1 MGEGN
6 PGGKGGMPGKP
17 MGGRESME
25 AMETMDSDE
34 GGRAL
39 AGGEVAGEAED
50 GEEGGELFASLNWV
64 RSVGA
69 GGAGIESMLELS
81 SLPPSSIHRRS

>member
-1 MGEGN
+1 
-6 PGGKGGMPGKP
+6 MPGKP

-50 GEEGGELFASLNWV
+50 GEEGGELLASLNWV

-81 SLPPSSIHRRS
+81 SLLPSSIHRRSY

>member
-1 MGEGN
+1 MGEGK

-17 MGGRESME
+17 MGGLESMD
-25 AMETMDSDE
+25 AMETMERDE

-39 AGGEVAGEAED
+39 AGGEVAGEADE
-50 GEEGGELFASLNWV
+50 GEEGGELLASLNWV

-81 SLPPSSIHRRS
+81 SLLSSSIHRRS